1 MGIPESDC
9 HQSNESNESQPGSR
23 FNRLGLLIVITLV
36 LMGVLAVKW
45 ERLSHREL
53 SSQSRLSD
61 IKLSLLPGLPKL
73 TIREGSLYPVNDP
86 WRGYLAGE
94 QTCPGGER
102 TDLPLNEQASVMICL
117 INYARQQRG
126 LATLTIAPMLNETS
140 LKKADKIARCN
151 DFAHGACGEDPDA
164 DVRAANY
171 YGSWGEN
178 LYLGEGRLG
187 APRVALDGW
196 LNSPEHRENLFN
208 PNWRCDG
215 IAVMTASRI
224 AEYSNVTLWV
234 NQFGAV

>member
-1 MGIPESDC
+1 MGIPERDWYQSD
-9 HQSNESNESQPGSR
+9 ESDGSQRGSR
-23 FNRLGLLIVITLV
+23 FNRVSVLLV
-36 LMGVLAVKW
+36 LCLVLVGVLAVKW
-45 ERLSHREL
+45 EHLSQREL

-61 IKLSLLPGLPKL
+61 VKLSLLPGLPKL
-73 TIREGSLYPVNDP
+73 TIREGSLYPVNDA
-86 WRGYLAGE
+86 WKEYLASE

-102 TDLPLNEQASVMICL
+102 TDLPLSEQATIMTCL

-126 LATLTIAPMLNETS
+126 LSTLTTAPMLSETS
-140 LKKADKIARCN
+140 LKKADRIARCN
-151 DFAHGACGEDPDA
+151 DFSHGACGEDPDA

-196 LNSPEHRENLFN
+196 LNSPEHRENLFS
-208 PNWRCDG
+208 PNWRYDG
-215 IAVMTASRI
+215 VAVMTVSKI
-224 AEYSNVTLWV
+224 GEYSNVTLWV